1 MAASFIVPNFM
12 CSRPEFWAIPCMH
25 LVLIKFG
32 CQPYLWQTDVLGVYV
47 STRFGRSCNGTYPE
61 RTFSPWVVW
70 YLGRFFRSHHYIHR
84 STEYLIRIDA
94 FRFTKVNKQELLW
107 KAHLYLNKHVKID
120 HPKLFPPKHQDFKI
134 PTLHT
139 TNLEMV
145 FTQWE
150 LLGFCLC
157 FHSSLITVI
166 IK

>member
-1 MAASFIVPNFM
+1 MERILK
-12 CSRPEFWAIPCMH
+12 E
-25 LVLIKFG
+25 
-32 CQPYLWQTDVLGVYV
+32 
-47 STRFGRSCNGTYPE
+47 RFHHGLYGTLE
-61 RTFSPWVVW
+61 DFLDRIIISIEQ
-70 YLGRFFRSHHYIHR
+70 LSI
-84 STEYLIRIDA
+84 LIRIDA

>member
-1 MAASFIVPNFM
+1 M
-12 CSRPEFWAIPCMH
+12 
-25 LVLIKFG
+25 
-32 CQPYLWQTDVLGVYV
+32 
-47 STRFGRSCNGTYPE
+47 
-61 RTFSPWVVW
+61 
-70 YLGRFFRSHHYIHR
+70 YLGFMYLRDLEGLVMERILKERFHHGLYGTLEDFLDRIII
-84 STEYLIRIDA
+84 SIEQLSILIRIDA

-139 TNLEMV
+139 TNLVMV